1 MLTAKGFSQ
10 VYNLKGGLAAW
21 QGHSVAGPA
30 EMGMM
35 LLQGNEIPTE
45 VISLAYGLEEGLQK
59 FYTAAAKRTAAQEVS
74 AVLSNLAEIEQT
86 HKKRLFDLYL
96 TFDSSPTDMQTFE
109 GNIISKLIEG
119 GFNPEKLLEES
130 IAALKTVPEVLNFAM
145 MLEAQGMD
153 LYMRY
158 ADKSDDRQAKEILF
172 KLGDEEKAHLKSLG
186 ELLEKLS

>member
-1 MLTAKGFSQ
+1 MLTAKGFKQ

-35 LLQGNEIPTE
+35 LLQGNESPTE
-45 VISLAYGLEEGLQK
+45 VISLAYGLEEELRK
-59 FYTAAAKRTAAQEVS
+59 FYTVSAKRIAEQEVS
-74 AVLSNLAEIEQT
+74 AILLNLAEIEIT

-96 TFDSSPTDMQTFE
+96 TFDSSPPDMETFE
-109 GNIISKLIEG
+109 SNIISELMEG

-130 IAALKTVPEVLNFAM
+130 LPALTTVPTVLNFAM

-158 ADKSDDRQAKEILF
+158 ADKSDNRQAKEILF
-172 KLGDEEKAHLKSLG
+172 KMADEEKTHLNRLG
-186 ELLEKLS
+186 ELLEKFN